1 MIRVHFNKI
10 EKVSLVKV
18 IFQILVVKLINLSK
32 ILIKEEN
39 KTKDKNKWQTVKIV
53 LISIIKM
60 SPSHLNSF

>member
-10 EKVSLVKV
+10 EKVSSVKV

-32 ILIKEEN
+32 TQIKEEN
-39 KTKDKNKWQTVKIV
+39 NIKDKNKWQTVKIV

-60 SPSHLNSF
+60 SLSHLNSF